1 MLEYIAETLLR
12 STPFHRAE
20 LRMSSEPTTN
30 LPGSTAPVPVAVR
43 QRLQKVFEHGQ
54 RCLEKHDHDY
64 ANKLFTQCLTEDPC
78 NLVYLQNFLAN
89 LQQKYGNNQKGSR
102 LAGLKL
108 KSQRSS
114 FTKAMVKGDW
124 PAALAAGCAALTLN
138 PWDIPTLLTWATT
151 YENIR
156 SDECELFCLR
166 SALNIDAKNVD
177 VNRQAGM
184 ALQRMGQ
191 FDQAIACWQ
200 RVKLAVPHDEQARQ
214 AIAALSVEQTID
226 RGGYDST
233 LLTDSQSNLPL
244 PSKSVSDLATN
255 SDAATDMPPEVRL
268 QAAIADDPT
277 VPENYVHLADIYL
290 HQQKFDEAERLLSD
304 GASACGSG
312 DLQIRSRIEDVQLR
326 RIAHQVAI
334 AEQRCAQ
341 DPSDET
347 KQLAHRFK
355 VQANQ
360 VELEIYAARSERDPS
375 NMRLKYELA
384 LRLKRAGK
392 IKEAITAFQAAKSDP
407 RREVTIL
414 VELGECF
421 QHIEQYKL
429 ALSHY
434 EQAIEAADDKDS
446 EIYRK
451 ALYRAG
457 VLSTGLEEFDRA
469 ERHLSTLASLD
480 FGYRDVA
487 ERLDKLAK
495 IRDKG

>member
-1 MLEYIAETLLR
+1 
-12 STPFHRAE
+12 
-20 LRMSSEPTTN
+20 MSSEPSPN
-30 LPGSTAPVPVAVR
+30 QPSGISAVSPAVR

-54 RCLEKHDHDY
+54 RCLEKQDHDY
-64 ANKLFTQCLTEDPC
+64 ANKLFTQCLIEDPC
-78 NLVYLQNFLAN
+78 NLVYLQSCLAN

-108 KSQRSS
+108 KNQRSA
-114 FTKAMVKGDW
+114 FTKATGKGDW
-124 PAALAAGCAALTLN
+124 SAAFTAGCAALSVN
-138 PWDIPTLLTWATT
+138 PWDIASLLAWATA
-151 YENIR
+151 YENLH

-166 SALNIDAKNVD
+166 NALHGDAKNIA
-177 VNRQAGM
+177 VNRQAGI

-200 RVKLAVPHDEQARQ
+200 RVKLALPADEQARQ

-226 RGGYDST
+226 KGGYDST
-233 LLTDSQSNLPL
+233 LLTDSQRNLPVPNL
-244 PSKSVSDLATN
+244 SVAQLAKDSDQV
-255 SDAATDMPPEVRL
+255 DDEPPEVRL
-268 QAAIADDPT
+268 QAAITADPT
-277 VPENYVHLADIYL
+277 EAKNYVHLADIYL
-290 HQQKFDEAERLLSD
+290 QQRKFDEAEQLLSQ

-312 DLQIRSRIEDVQLR
+312 DLQIRTRVEDVQLR
-326 RIAHQVAI
+326 RVAHQLAI
-334 AEQRCAQ
+334 AQQQCGQ
-341 DPSDET
+341 DPSDEG
-347 KQLAHRFK
+347 KQLAHRLK

-360 VELEIYAARSERDPS
+360 VELEIYAARSERDPT
-375 NMRLKYELA
+375 NFRLKYEVA

-392 IKEAITAFQAAKSDP
+392 VKQAITAFQAAKADP
-407 RREVTIL
+407 RREVTVL

-421 QHIEQYKL
+421 QHVEQYKL

-434 EQAIEAADDKDS
+434 EQAVGAADDKDS
-446 EIYRK
+446 ELYRK

-457 VLSTGLEEFDRA
+457 VLSTGMEEFDRA

-480 FGYRDVA
+480 YGYRDVA